1 MPPSTTK
8 PSPLTQPP
16 AVDVVLQ
23 FVNTHTSGPRQLKER
38 FSNAQ
43 AMQAWLHENG
53 LGTSE
58 THVTEADAAGAR
70 ELRDALITVLLA
82 HAGDKDITPEVL
94 TETEEYLRGIAARYP
109 LVTVVTASGASLTT
123 AQTGVPGLF
132 GTVLAASPNSPR
144 PACGTGCGRAGT
156 SRAISA
162 SSTGRGTALPPTAGR
177 GAAPRRPCGPTGSGR
192 RNWLRTP
199 TRRDRYGARLPLT
212 GCGAQAMPDGPQV
225 ARAREVA
232 SVPGPR
238 TGWRSRPVHV
248 ACNPPTTSTPYRR
261 AADASTPVRRPPLLS
276 PVDLSC
282 IA

>member
-16 AVDVVLQ
+16 AVDVVLR

-38 FSNAQ
+38 FTNAQ
-43 AMQAWLHENG
+43 AMQAWLLENG

-132 GTVLAASPNSPR
+132 GTVLAGITELAQTGVWNRLRACRHQPCHFCFFDRTRNSS
-144 PACGTGCGRAGT
+144 AAYCGTRCGSQASMRAYRQRKKELAT
-156 SRAISA
+156 NAD
-162 SSTGRGTALPPTAGR
+162 PT
-177 GAAPRRPCGPTGSGR
+177 
-192 RNWLRTP
+192 
-199 TRRDRYGARLPLT
+199 
-212 GCGAQAMPDGPQV
+212 
-225 ARAREVA
+225 
-232 SVPGPR
+232 
-238 TGWRSRPVHV
+238 
-248 ACNPPTTSTPYRR
+248 
-261 AADASTPVRRPPLLS
+261 
-276 PVDLSC
+276 
-282 IA
+282 